1 MDFMERI
8 ATSNV
13 GTVVM
18 ERCAINGV
26 VLATVVVNLTL
37 MESDVIV
44 SDHKYSQRDLFLVIK

>member
-1 MDFMERI
+1 MDFMESI

-26 VLATVVVNLTL
+26 VLAIVVVNLTI
-37 MESDVIV
+37 MEPDVIV
-44 SDHKYSQRDLFLVIK
+44 SDNKYSQRDLFLVIN